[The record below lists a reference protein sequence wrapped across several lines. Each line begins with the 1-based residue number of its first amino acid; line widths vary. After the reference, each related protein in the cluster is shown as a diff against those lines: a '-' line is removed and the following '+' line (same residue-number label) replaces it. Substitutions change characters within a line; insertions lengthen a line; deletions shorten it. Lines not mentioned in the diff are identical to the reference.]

1 LRRVPAAES
10 MLPACIFDTI
20 LEPHL
25 ARSALRSRPCPAFF
39 CPAGRDHCAS
49 PVANL
54 RSQHLPFTHRAAA
67 PLQDLSILRDLC
79 ALPGRIRKSL
89 PSRVARSAFAPR
101 RLAIMNY
108 HSATDQRSGS
118 ACFPLGSLPF
128 LPLGTKAIMRL
139 PRAGVKRKNDFSA
152 MNIHPIFNY
161 LGGVKGGSLVD
172 KTIRLRRVRK

>member
-1 LRRVPAAES
+1 
-10 MLPACIFDTI
+10 
-20 LEPHL
+20 
-25 ARSALRSRPCPAFF
+25 
-39 CPAGRDHCAS
+39 
-49 PVANL
+49 
-54 RSQHLPFTHRAAA
+54 
-67 PLQDLSILRDLC
+67 
-79 ALPGRIRKSL
+79 
-89 PSRVARSAFAPR
+89 
-101 RLAIMNY
+101 MNY

-172 KTIRLRRVRK
+172 KTIWLRRVRK